1 MRRYCII
8 IVLLIMIFLI
18 NCEKEITIEFNT
30 NGGTHV
36 QSVVLND
43 IKLFKLPDNPIKD
56 GFEFD
61 GWYLD
66 SELSKEFNHLQ
77 NLNNDI
83 VLYAKWKKIISIN
96 VGYEGKGSFGFDEE
110 NLSYTIC
117 EKITNADKLIE
128 LSSQMKNGFFD
139 ESSNSYNSKLGIKVR
154 SYDNDYFVNNDL
166 IICVFDAGNHYNYNV
181 NNIINYEDAL
191 IVNIDKNLKIGTF
204 TDESFAYIILIE
216 INKKDIGQITDVSY
230 VLKEVSLDD

>member
-1 MRRYCII
+1 M
-8 IVLLIMIFLI
+8 
-18 NCEKEITIEFNT
+18 
-30 NGGTHV
+30 
-36 QSVVLND
+36 
-43 IKLFKLPDNPIKD
+43 
-56 GFEFD
+56 
-61 GWYLD
+61 
-66 SELSKEFNHLQ
+66 Q

-96 VGYEGKGSFGFDEE
+96 IGYEGKGSFGFDEE
-110 NLSYTIC
+110 NLWYTLC